1 MEQLILDVFSKPVEK
16 KEVIRSIQ
24 HGFAKRKSCLTNMVA
39 FYVVITVWAG
49 ERRAV
54 DTFHKAFGTVSHN
67 ILVGM
72 LRRYVIHEW
81 MVR

>member
-1 MEQLILDVFSKPVEK
+1 MEQFILDVISKQVEK
-16 KEVIRSIQ
+16 KDVIRSIQ

-39 FYVVITVWAG
+39 FYVVITVWEG
-49 ERRAV
+49 ERRAL
-54 DTFHKAFGTVSHN
+54 DAFSKAFGTASHN

-72 LRRYVIHEW
+72 LRRYAINEW